1 MIIDFSTS
9 LNENIFS
16 GCRIISVAP
25 GTKLVSKNVTYSTTQ
40 RTGLTVG
47 CYRVKEPDKAA
58 ERILVIKDDQN
69 GGDPVVGKAIS
80 FDFSHTPLQLWS
92 IGCEQ
97 SRIQIHILFKY

>member
-9 LNENIFS
+9 LNENMENIFS

-69 GGDPVVGKAIS
+69 GGDPVVGKVLDNIKIINLSAY
-80 FDFSHTPLQLWS
+80 L
-92 IGCEQ
+92 
-97 SRIQIHILFKY
+97 HIFFKALT

>member
-1 MIIDFSTS
+1 MFTRVLGKNDQKNIPNPFFS
-9 LNENIFS
+9 LFL

-69 GGDPVVGKAIS
+69 GGDPVVGKVLDDIK
-80 FDFSHTPLQLWS
+80 
-92 IGCEQ
+92 I
-97 SRIQIHILFKY
+97 IIL